1 MAVPRYGRRAERGL
15 TAAINRFLSE
25 LRNPTT
31 PRAKVIAVNLAI
43 IFFSFVT
50 LTVVSG
56 FFLSRAMNPLQA
68 DESIDPTRF
77 LGNAQTVE
85 FQTLDGVTHNGWF
98 FPGLRAG
105 PVVVL
110 CHGFKS
116 SRAEILTL
124 ATSLQQHRY
133 NVLAFNFAGH
143 GESPV
148 GYTTLGGKEIQELR
162 AALEMLSRRTDIDTT
177 RIGLWGYSLGGYV
190 VLHTAPNFPGV
201 KAVVVDSVYPRPGAL
216 LRLELERLGGNI
228 VPLVIPVAVAEF
240 RAVSLLYGGTHDITA
255 DLNRTA
261 GLPKLFIAGEDAPGL
276 ASMTQQLYAQAPGP
290 KELTELP
297 RTNMAAMV
305 EEERR
310 NYENVVVS
318 FFFRSLPLVAE
329 SP

>member
-1 MAVPRYGRRAERGL
+1 VAALRYGRRAERGL
-15 TAAINRFLSE
+15 TAAINRFFSE

-31 PRAKVIAVNLAI
+31 RRAKIIAVSLAI
-43 IFFSFVT
+43 IVFSFVT
-50 LTVVSG
+50 LAVVSG

-68 DESIDPTRF
+68 DESMDPTRF

-85 FQTLDGVTHNGWF
+85 FQTPDGVTHNGWF
-98 FPGLRAG
+98 FPGLRGG

-110 CHGFKS
+110 CHGYKS

-133 NVLAFNFAGH
+133 NVFSFNFAGH

-148 GYTTLGGKEIQELR
+148 GYTTLGPKEMQELR
-162 AALEMLSRRTDIDTT
+162 AALEMLSRRTDVDTN

-190 VLHTAPNFPGV
+190 VLHTAPDLPAV
-201 KAVVVDSVYPRPGAL
+201 KALVVDSVYPRPGAL

-240 RAVSLLYGGTHDITA
+240 RAVSLLYGGTQDISA

-261 GLPKLFIAGEDAPGL
+261 GLPKLFLTGEDAPPL

-290 KELTELP
+290 KELAELP
-297 RTNMAAMV
+297 RTNMAAMA

-310 NYENVVVS
+310 NYENVVVT
-318 FFFRSLPLVAE
+318 FFYRSLPLVAE